1 MRRLTLTY
9 KDKASGAVLHG
20 FSQVDLDTLNKN
32 IQINNQHLADYK
44 KNIEINNQHLADYKK
59 ILMVFSIIMF
69 LILMFGIW
77 TVWYFHH
84 YNILGN
90 IITALQR

>member
-1 MRRLTLTY
+1 VRRLTLTY

-20 FSQVDLDTLNKN
+20 FSQVDLDTLN
-32 IQINNQHLADYK
+32 

-90 IITALQR
+90 IIIALQR